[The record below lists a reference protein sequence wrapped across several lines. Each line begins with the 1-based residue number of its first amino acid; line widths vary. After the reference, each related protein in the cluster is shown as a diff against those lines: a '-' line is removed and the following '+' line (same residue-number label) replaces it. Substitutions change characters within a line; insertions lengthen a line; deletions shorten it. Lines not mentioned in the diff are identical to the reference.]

1 MKNQNQ
7 IKKVKINML
16 EMRHTSKSLWLKA
29 PKERFKRALL
39 IGVEDENRETI
50 LVLFSRAE
58 KKRGKQ
64 T

>member
-1 MKNQNQ
+1 
-7 IKKVKINML
+7 ML